1 MVLILM
7 NGTVK
12 KTASRDSEDRKL
24 GEKLFWLLVLASALH
39 MIYYYPLLPDRV
51 ASHFDAY
58 GRPNGWS
65 GKTVFF
71 SIYAG
76 VVVLMAV
83 IKTATRLSLTK
94 MPVSLINLP
103 NKDYWLSPERYAG
116 SMAVLMKYMN
126 GFWSATL
133 FFLMGTMH
141 LAFRANL
148 GWGQGLGDWF
158 FVLLGGYILFTIAWS
173 VSLIRRF
180 ARKPE
185 RRY

>member
-1 MVLILM
+1 M
-7 NGTVK
+7 G
-12 KTASRDSEDRKL
+12 TASPDSEDRKL
-24 GEKLFWLLVLASALH
+24 GGKLFWLLVVAAVLH

-58 GRPNGWS
+58 GRPNGCS
-65 GKTVFF
+65 SKAVFF

-76 VVVLMAV
+76 VVALMAV
-83 IKTATRLSLTK
+83 LQTVTRLSFK
-94 MPVSLINLP
+94 RMPVSLVNLP
-103 NKDYWLSPERYAG
+103 NKDYWLSPERRAG
-116 SMAVLMKYMN
+116 SMAVLMKYMA

-133 FFLMGTMH
+133 LFLIGTMH
-141 LAFRANL
+141 LAIRANL
-148 GWGQGLGDWF
+148 GWTQGLGDWF
-158 FVLLGGYILFTIAWS
+158 FVLLAGYILFTVGWS